1 MACGAFSFARREGGG
16 VAGKAWGILYI
27 LGVFGLSGY
36 AHSTLTS
43 TPTLFFCKQNER
55 ALWRG
60 DVIILRFLRYKKN
73 APTVFGRSVDTIS
86 DLK

>member
-1 MACGAFSFARREGGG
+1 MACGAFSFAQREGGG

-27 LGVFGLSGY
+27 FGVFGLSGY
-36 AHSTLTS
+36 AQSTLTS

-60 DVIILRFLRYKKN
+60 HADILTFLRYKKN
-73 APTVFGRSVDTIS
+73 APTFSGRSVDTIS